1 MQRCIA
7 WRRNLL
13 SNYYYV
19 FLGLVTSEPFLDLGS
34 RSHLF
39 IVTFPNSNFH
49 VAVRTFI
56 DIPTIHFSFT
66 PII

>member
-13 SNYYYV
+13 SNHCYL
-19 FLGLVTSEPFLDLGS
+19 FLGLVTSEPFLHLGS
-34 RSHLF
+34 RIHLF
-39 IVTFPNSNFH
+39 IVNFANF

-56 DIPTIHFSFT
+56 GIPTIHFSFT